1 MVCEQIETNMI
12 PMINT
17 KTLIGS
23 SNLLSI
29 IELYLKRQIQ
39 SLLYRYNVTMNKTAA
54 EQVWYPL
61 LVLSVDGKQDKGY
74 PFLVII
80 T

>member
-23 SNLLSI
+23 SNRLSI

-39 SLLYRYNVTMNKTAA
+39 SLLYQYNVTMNKTAD
-54 EQVWYPL
+54 EQVW
-61 LVLSVDGKQDKGY
+61 
-74 PFLVII
+74 
-80 T
+80 